1 MKQPVEKPACLFE
14 FNQAAAML
22 KPTIPGPDPDTK
34 TPKFK
39 LPALATDAH
48 CHIFGPHENIHI
60 RRIVR
65 TRRRMRG
72 WMIFASCMRSSAWA
86 AP

>member
-1 MKQPVEKPACLFE
+1 MKRPVGKPAFLFK

-22 KPTIPGPDPDTK
+22 EPTIPGPDPDTK

-48 CHIFGPHENIHI
+48 CHIFGPHEKYPYSPD
-60 RRIVR
+60 RPY
-65 TRRRMRG
+65 TPPDCG
-72 WMIFASCMRSSAWA
+72 AG
-86 AP
+86 